1 MAKANPFDINTAH
14 KYEKQRKN
22 AQKMNQPWLV
32 GKRNTSNRQ
41 GKTTITPFQSF
52 GRMYGGNPVDRSN
65 EQNRWNWAAQKAGK
79 ASPYGG
85 GGGGGYTNEARGE
98 RELGYKAIKRG
109 EDRMGQDQTLALVD
123 KYIKQMLPEVA
134 GQMPALN
141 EAQKK
146 VEIDRAESIGDAQFK
161 SNMANLANVA
171 GIGGIGA
178 TGLKA
183 KSTLAHGKE
192 QYGSDRAKA
201 LRDARAGIIAGTLKN
216 AQQAMAS
223 AGNLGLG
230 VASGRAAAAQP
241 FTLQESRE
249 RFGQSFPNV

>member
-14 KYEKQRKN
+14 RYKPSKRSSGGSS
-22 AQKMNQPWLV
+22 WRV
-32 GKRNTSNRQ
+32 GKQ
-41 GKTTITPFQSF
+41 GSTGRRGKITFTPGFQAH
-52 GRMYGGNPVDRSN
+52 GWLGAGNPFGGKSGKYLGDAKR
-65 EQNRWNWAAQKAGK
+65 EQ
-79 ASPYGG
+79 
-85 GGGGGYTNEARGE
+85 
-98 RELGYKAIKRG
+98 ELGYKAIKRG

-141 EAQKK
+141 EEQKGLLNK
-146 VEIDRAESIGDAQFK
+146 QVERAWDQRYK

-171 GIGGIGA
+171 GSAGIGA
-178 TGLKA
+178 TGQLA

-192 QYGSDRAKA
+192 KYGHERAAA
-201 LRDARAGIIAGTLKN
+201 LDAARAGIAGNMIRN
-216 AQQAMAS
+216 AQQAMAA